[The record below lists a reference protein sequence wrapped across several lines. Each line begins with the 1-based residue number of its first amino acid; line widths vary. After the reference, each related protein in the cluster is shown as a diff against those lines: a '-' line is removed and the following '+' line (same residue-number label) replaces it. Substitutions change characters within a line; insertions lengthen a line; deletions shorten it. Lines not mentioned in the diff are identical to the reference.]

1 MVAKIIWGDGGVEM
15 SSVLIAMVCDADL
28 CAQYK
33 KVQELRELLTVGD
46 CERLSNYFEGGN

>member
-1 MVAKIIWGDGGVEM
+1 M
-15 SSVLIAMVCDADL
+15 SSILVAMVCDADL

-46 CERLSNYFEGGN
+46 CESIYGYYNDISRVI

>member
-1 MVAKIIWGDGGVEM
+1 M

-33 KVQELRELLTVGD
+33 KMQELRELLTVGD
-46 CERLSNYFEGGN
+46 CEMLSNYFEGGGAYQ

>member
-1 MVAKIIWGDGGVEM
+1 M

-33 KVQELRELLTVGD
+33 KVQELRELLTVED
-46 CERLSNYFEGGN
+46 CESIYGYYNDIS

>member
-1 MVAKIIWGDGGVEM
+1 M

-46 CERLSNYFEGGN
+46 CESIYGYYNDISRVI

>member
-1 MVAKIIWGDGGVEM
+1 MKVTEEM
-15 SSVLIAMVCDADL
+15 TKTCISYVLDCICDADL

>member
-1 MVAKIIWGDGGVEM
+1 M

-33 KVQELRELLTVGD
+33 KVQELREYLTVED
-46 CERLSNYFEGGN
+46 CESIYGYYQDIS